1 MCLGSGYYG
10 QVSQVREI
18 CEVCGFE
25 WDAIAPDEIAPR
37 IIDAMCQSS
46 ELIARNQKRSRDNFN
61 QNQWSALE
69 YGCHMR
75 DVLYNIRDK
84 IILIT
89 VEENPASLPLYGIP
103 RVELGLYK
111 HDKPEVLALEM
122 RLAGELFAR
131 TFLAIPEASYERV
144 FLYRYPRETMRNLK
158 WVAAQALHECEHH
171 AEDIRELLE
180 T

>member
-1 MCLGSGYYG
+1 MWGGHGYHDE
-10 QVSQVREI
+10 VIDEREV

-37 IIDAMCQSS
+37 IIEAMSQSS
-46 ELIARNQKRSRDNFN
+46 ELIARHQERSVNHRFL
-61 QNQWSALE
+61 NQWSALE

-84 IILIT
+84 MVLIT
-89 VEENPASLPLYGIP
+89 IEDNPASLMLYGTP
-103 RVELGLYK
+103 RVELGLYAN
-111 HDKPEVLALEM
+111 DKPQVLALEM

-131 TFLAIPEASYERV
+131 TFLALPEASYERV

-171 AEDIRELLE
+171 ADDIRELLE